1 VTFEHGHANH
11 LSDDWSSTAY
21 WYQKLPTAPLT
32 LPPVA
37 DRLPLRPRDAVVS
50 AQLPPLSAA
59 QAAAREATEERMRH
73 FTELRDRVQRER
85 AAEVDTWEAGNVA
98 QARRVRA
105 RFLSVGA
112 RR

>member
-1 VTFEHGHANH
+1 
-11 LSDDWSSTAY
+11 
-21 WYQKLPTAPLT
+21 
-32 LPPVA
+32 
-37 DRLPLRPRDAVVS
+37 
-50 AQLPPLSAA
+50 
-59 QAAAREATEERMRH
+59 MRH

-98 QARRVRA
+98 QAREVRA